1 MALSPERK
9 QNIRHRIEPILQEIN
24 PELKLVE
31 ILLDSTR
38 QNLAF
43 VVQSGE
49 HPRILRVDYLLY
61 VRMTEN
67 ELRDS
72 LRQQLEETRTG
83 SPGG

>member
-9 QNIRHRIEPILQEIN
+9 QNIRHRIEPILHELD

-38 QNLAF
+38 QYLAI

-49 HPRILRVDYLLY
+49 HPRILRLEYLLY
-61 VRMTEN
+61 VRMTDA

-72 LRQQLEETRTG
+72 LRQQWEAPEAEL
-83 SPGG
+83 